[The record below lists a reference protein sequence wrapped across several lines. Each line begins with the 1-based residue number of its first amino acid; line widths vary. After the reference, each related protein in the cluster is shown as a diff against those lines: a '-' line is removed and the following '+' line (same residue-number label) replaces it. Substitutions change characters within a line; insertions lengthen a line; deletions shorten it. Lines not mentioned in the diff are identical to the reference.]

1 MIQYA
6 NSQQEIDDIIQTA
19 QDRGYMHVFKLGSK
33 SVNYANKIIM
43 QEAKAPESS
52 YIVSHQLMKNISL
65 SNISDANEEVDE
77 SMRLRKYSYDGN
89 YAYEQPRR
97 KPSADFR

>member
-1 MIQYA
+1 
-6 NSQQEIDDIIQTA
+6 
-19 QDRGYMHVFKLGSK
+19 MHVFRLGSK

-43 QEAKAPESS
+43 QETKIPEGNF
-52 YIVSHQLMKNISL
+52 IVPHQLMKNISL

-77 SMRLRKYSYDGN
+77 SLRLRKYSYDGN
-89 YAYEQPRR
+89 QFNFAYDQARR